1 MMIAQ
6 TPSDLR
12 HYLGTIKQERIA
24 LVPTMGCLHAGH
36 ISLIRK
42 AKRLADIVVVSI
54 YVNPLQF
61 GENEDFGQY
70 PRVFEDDAAI
80 CKAEGVDCIFHPH
93 NLYAD
98 DGAKITLQV
107 HDLDK
112 PLCGASRM
120 GHFDGVVTVVN
131 ILFNVVQPNIAVFGE
146 KDWQQLAIIHRMVSD
161 LHMPIGIVGSEIIR
175 EDDGLAMSSRNRY
188 LDKQER
194 ALAPKLYNTLQS
206 MQSFASQTHHIEDIL
221 QHGLAQLEAHPIAV
235 EYLDIRDERSLQ
247 SMSRMDENIQPRIF
261 IAAKIGNTRLLDN
274 APLFPQNLTEK
285 DML

>member
-6 TPSDLR
+6 TTSDLR

-61 GENEDFGQY
+61 GANEDLEHY

-131 ILFNVVQPNIAVFGE
+131 ILFNLVQPNIAVFGE

-161 LHMPIGIVGSEIIR
+161 LHMPIEIIGSEIIR

-194 ALAPKLYNTLQS
+194 TLAPKLYNILQS
-206 MQSFASQTHHIEDIL
+206 MQSFAAETHHIEHIL
-221 QHGLAQLEAHPIAV
+221 QHGLAQLKQYPITV

-247 SMSRMDENIQPRIF
+247 SVSSMDENAQPRIF

-274 APLFPQNLTEK
+274 APLFPQDLTEK
-285 DML
+285 EML